1 MIMSTAE
8 ATQERI
14 NVQAGEYDGDVGE
27 YLGLDG
33 DAGEVGE
40 YFGLVG
46 EYLGLVGLICAGLVG
61 ESGGHRQCTN
71 KERKK
76 DNDNVHLGDTGLK
89 LGLAGE

>member
-1 MIMSTAE
+1 MTMSNAE
-8 ATQERI
+8 VTQKRF

-33 DAGEVGE
+33 DAGDVGE

-61 ESGGHRQCTN
+61 ESKIIISSSSRHNRQ
-71 KERKK
+71 
-76 DNDNVHLGDTGLK
+76 
-89 LGLAGE
+89 

>member
-61 ESGGHRQCTN
+61 ESKIIISTCSTHERQRQRTSRRHRAET
-71 KERKK
+71 R
-76 DNDNVHLGDTGLK
+76 
-89 LGLAGE
+89 ARR